1 MEEEFLDIIQKCS
14 LVFMMVTAI
23 FGFIFSIKKKIFEE
37 NICKILMLVFLI
49 VFMITRIILNE

>member
-23 FGFIFSIKKKIFEE
+23 FGFIFSVKKKIFEE

-49 VFMITRIILNE
+49 IFVITRIILNE

>member
-49 VFMITRIILNE
+49 IFMITRIILNE

>member
-1 MEEEFLDIIQKCS
+1 MEVLEIIQKCS

>member
-1 MEEEFLDIIQKCS
+1 MEEGFLDIIQKCS

-23 FGFIFSIKKKIFEE
+23 FGFIFSVKKKIFEE